1 MKDDLAMGAS
11 ALFEA
16 MKAKKESPVTETVN
30 PSDDVPV
37 LKETKQPKKKANSKN
52 TKQTSKVVS
61 IWTDDIDAWK
71 LYAIGKGVS
80 VSALVNLAMSEYMK
94 RHKLTD
100 TERSIANQLI
110 ELRSNK

>member
-1 MKDDLAMGAS
+1 MKDIAMGAS
-11 ALFEA
+11 ALFKA
-16 MKAKKESPVTETVN
+16 MKVEKESPITETVN

-37 LKETKQPKKKANSKN
+37 VKETKQPKKKANSKT
-52 TKQTSKVVS
+52 TKQASKVVS

-71 LYAIGKGVS
+71 LYAIGKGES
-80 VSALVNLAMSEYMK
+80 VSSVVNLAMSEYMK

-100 TERSIANQLI
+100 TERSVANQLI